1 MHLKPSLIRAA
12 VVIFVL
18 VRLVQ
23 AQEPQPKLSG
33 RVTEAD
39 SSSPIEGATVTLL
52 PTEIGGQLNLQTART
67 NSSGNYRFEKVADG
81 TYSIT
86 ASADGF
92 VEQDYKRDASPEG
105 AFLACGL
112 IDKHSRHRLPTGAR
126 RRDSRH
132 CHRWR
137 RQAVT
142 AVRQEKAAN
151 ESGHL
156 PILYASRTDSSG
168 QFVLKGLPAATYLVC
183 ANGPRGYGA
192 FSKAGASYRETWYG
206 DTASSEWLFPS
217 P

>member
-1 MHLKPSLIRAA
+1 MALTPSQLPRTGLSNKTINAM
-12 VVIFVL
+12 L
-18 VRLVQ
+18 RL
-23 AQEPQPKLSG
+23 
-33 RVTEAD
+33 RVHFLRVD
-39 SSSPIEGATVTLL
+39 SSTSIQGIDFQLAHDAVIRGTVIDGAGKPVGDL
-52 PTEIGGQLNLQTART
+52 
-67 NSSGNYRFEKVADG
+67 S
-81 TYSIT
+81 
-86 ASADGF
+86 
-92 VEQDYKRDASPEG
+92 
-105 AFLACGL
+105 
-112 IDKHSRHRLPTGAR
+112 
-126 RRDSRH
+126 
-132 CHRWR
+132 
-137 RQAVT
+137 VT